1 MIFFIYSDI
10 PPIHKKIKK
19 LMLKLGTLRSWTVL
33 SLFYVKAPVAMIRN
47 AKLKFGLSQLSF
59 SRSNQIL

>member
-1 MIFFIYSDI
+1 
-10 PPIHKKIKK
+10 
-19 LMLKLGTLRSWTVL
+19 MLKLGTLRSWTVL

-59 SRSNQIL
+59 S